1 MNSTKTKALLDSFY
15 MARRILDLL
24 PELPEGVLPSYIR
37 YLEAIIKL
45 KENQNNVKISEL
57 SSALNLPRPGVTRT
71 VNSMVDK
78 GYLKKDMS
86 LDDGRVVY
94 ISLTQSG
101 YDLFEKFNKIYFED
115 LSKDLNKISLED
127 ADITVETITK
137 FYQVM
142 WERRQGHHE

>member
-1 MNSTKTKALLDSFY
+1 M
-15 MARRILDLL
+15 
-24 PELPEGVLPSYIR
+24 
-37 YLEAIIKL
+37 
-45 KENQNNVKISEL
+45 KISEL